1 LVLREKEIIK
11 TKNMLKDDLSKN
23 EDMIK
28 KLKDER

>member
-23 EDMIK
+23 EEMIK